1 MYKRIRKL
9 ILLIILSFF
18 ITGCKNYRSFIYKV
32 ESGDRIRIELETSNG
47 YDIDGDL
54 PFTIKKDNEKLC
66 QGTFI
71 DLEDYDKYVKMVNDE
86 NINKIITNGNKNGM
100 TYLFYNHNNEEW
112 NYIIKINDSKTAVL
126 IGNVISQDSAEQCFN
141 RLSMNVE

>member
-1 MYKRIRKL
+1 
-9 ILLIILSFF
+9 
-18 ITGCKNYRSFIYKV
+18 
-32 ESGDRIRIELETSNG
+32 
-47 YDIDGDL
+47 
-54 PFTIKKDNEKLC
+54 
-66 QGTFI
+66 
-71 DLEDYDKYVKMVNDE
+71 
-86 NINKIITNGNKNGM
+86 M